1 MSHVIDV
8 LEMERKALKAKK
20 LRNRMT
26 ELHATI
32 KHLHVK
38 VASKWVRKSHVNHG
52 VANHQDE
59 DMDLDNHEADLVH
72 APVAALADVHG
83 HGQVGEVAQWQY
95 WRGARWLFYQDEWW
109 LYYHGEWWRQAL
121 CWLRWQPD
129 LVQ

>member
-1 MSHVIDV
+1 MKV
-8 LEMERKALKAKK
+8 KK
-20 LRNRMT
+20 LRNKMT
-26 ELHATI
+26 ELQTTI
-32 KHLHVK
+32 NHLRVK
-38 VASKWVRKSHVNHG
+38 VVSKRVPKFHVNHG
-52 VANHQDE
+52 VGNHQDE
-59 DMDLDNHEADLVH
+59 DMELDNHDADLGH
-72 APVAALADVHG
+72 ASVAAPADAVPACAHG